1 MMTHVHAL
9 SKRWRDIK
17 LLEIKQLQGAL
28 LGFFA
33 EEKKLTPKNVNRI
46 ERTFVKKID

>member
-1 MMTHVHAL
+1 MLTHVHSL

-33 EEKKLTPKNVNRI
+33 EEKKMTSNNVNRI
-46 ERTFVKKID
+46 ERTFVK